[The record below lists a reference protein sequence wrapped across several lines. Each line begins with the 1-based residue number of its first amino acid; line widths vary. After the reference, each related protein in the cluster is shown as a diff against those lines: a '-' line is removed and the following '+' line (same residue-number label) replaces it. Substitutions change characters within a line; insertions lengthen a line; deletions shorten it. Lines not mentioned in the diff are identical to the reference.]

1 VSKKGNEVF
10 RLVAPST
17 EPVHHLVVDE
27 THLYTAGEF
36 SFQLYTNA
44 KDAGFYTANDHI
56 LALAVL
62 PSEEGPLSSNP
73 RAPDAILACGDR
85 KLHVVRKNNIVAR
98 GSAGHIFIPRL
109 SPQPAHVYS
118 SPFLSPNVTCALIY
132 RCDRAREPI
141 ASI

>member
-1 VSKKGNEVF
+1 MQGQGVFGVSKKGNEVF

-62 PSEEGPLSSNP
+62 PSEGRYLSPSSDP

-85 KLHVVRKNNIVAR
+85 KLHVV
-98 GSAGHIFIPRL
+98 L
-109 SPQPAHVYS
+109 
-118 SPFLSPNVTCALIY
+118 
-132 RCDRAREPI
+132 
-141 ASI
+141 